1 MTTIFVLEDDFVQ
14 QSRMERTIKE
24 VMKKNSWKYRRIH
37 IYGKPNQLLESITE
51 RGSHQLFFL
60 DIQIKNE
67 SKRGFEIA
75 EEIRRKDPNATIVF
89 VTTHSE
95 FMPIIFQYKVA
106 ALDFIDKGLDE
117 RAFSR
122 HVEEAINTVI
132 EQQGRTVIEDSFNF
146 ETSLAM
152 VQVPFHNILYFETS
166 PTIHKVILH
175 TKNERMEFYARISE
189 IEKVDKRLYKC
200 HQSYVVNLENIIK
213 VDKENGKVY
222 FEDNEYC
229 LVSRMRLKGL
239 IDRIKKLQ

>member
-1 MTTIFVLEDDFVQ
+1 MLNIFILEDEFLQ
-14 QSRMERTIKE
+14 QTRIETVIKD
-24 VMKKNSWKYRRIH
+24 VIAKKSLKCKGPEIF
-37 IYGKPNQLLESITE
+37 GKPSQLLDAITE

-222 FEDNEYC
+222 FEDNEHC